1 MTKNT
6 GENLPQPQKGHIN
19 QNLVIAII
27 GAAAT
32 LVAAVLPWVLDKLAE
47 AEASQASGQVTFT
60 AAPNEFTA
68 TSTVAAAS
76 PTPTLEPP
84 TQTATSTE
92 ETGIYNTF
100 LTFDFAGKFIKT
112 SFRKDQSIYLFFDL
126 NDPQGRN
133 IVEVIVSVVEVP
145 GILADAVTYQ
155 ILDEFTDPQVELLIS
170 SGKLS
175 PGKYKV
181 DLYLNNTLEQTME
194 FEVTE

>member
-1 MTKNT
+1 MSKET
-6 GENLPQPQKGHIN
+6 GENTPQLPKSHLN

-27 GAAAT
+27 GAIAT
-32 LVAAVLPWVLDKLAE
+32 LTAAILPWALDRIAE
-47 AEASQASGQVTFT
+47 GKASPTPVPATFT
-60 AAPNEFTA
+60 VAPIESTA
-68 TSTVAAAS
+68 TNTTAAAS
-76 PTPTLEPP
+76 STPTLEPP

-155 ILDEFTDPQVELLIS
+155 ILDEFTDPQVKLLIS

-181 DLYLNNTLEQTME
+181 DLYLNNTLEQTIE
-194 FEVTE
+194 FEVTK